1 MLWRVTL
8 APMESDTVKAL
19 IQQCVQGEVAARIAF
34 QEAYGPLIYAFPVR
48 FFHLPESDAGAFYL
62 YAFEKERIFKRLQ
75 TFQGRNAIQF
85 TTYLSFHVLRDLVL
99 EWLRTREDVE
109 LLSLDAPASQSTMV
123 YDTSQPLGQHLASTA
138 LTPEDLL
145 VEIEDLDHTARILA
159 GLAPE
164 NRLLLKLLCLA
175 EVDLEP
181 DDMRLL
187 ARLSG
192 RGISE
197 TVALLAEVQESV
209 EQRVVTVYQ
218 RHEQLAAASHWIFA
232 YQQRLKELQDALA
245 GDVALAENARRPAL
259 QREQEELERKLTWRY
274 RQQETLRREALR
286 TQVCPPYKDLAR
298 LFNWPL
304 GSVGTRIARARE
316 ALRHALLGASAR
328 EPSAR
333 E

>member
-1 MLWRVTL
+1 
-8 APMESDTVKAL
+8 MERDAVKSL
-19 IQQCVQGEVAARIAF
+19 IQQCVQGEIAARITF
-34 QEAYGPLIYAFPVR
+34 QEAYGPLIYSFPGR
-48 FFHLPESDAGAFYL
+48 FFHLQESDAGAFYL

-109 LLSLDAPASQSTMV
+109 LLSLDTPAIQSTTV
-123 YDTSQPLGQHLASTA
+123 YDTLQPLGQQLASAA
-138 LTPEDLL
+138 LTPEDVL
-145 VEIEDLDHTARILA
+145 VETEDLDHTVRILA
-159 GLAPE
+159 GLAPG
-164 NRLLLKLLCLA
+164 NRLLLKILCVA

-181 DDMRLL
+181 DEIRLL

-197 TVALLAEVQESV
+197 TVDLLEEVQEAV
-209 EQRVVTVYQ
+209 EQRAAAVHQ
-218 RHEQLAAASHWIFA
+218 RHDQLATVSHWILT
-232 YQQRLKELQDALA
+232 YQQRLQELQDALA
-245 GDVALAENARRPAL
+245 GDVALAGNARRQAL
-259 QREQEELERKLTWRY
+259 QREQQELERKLAWRY

-286 TQVCPPYKDLAR
+286 AQVCPPYKDIAR

-316 ALRHALLGASAR
+316 ALRHAMLGASVR
-328 EPSAR
+328 EPSTR

>member
-1 MLWRVTL
+1 
-8 APMESDTVKAL
+8 MESDAVKTL

-34 QEAYGPLIYAFPVR
+34 QEAYGPLIYSFPVR
-48 FFHLPESDAGAFYL
+48 IFHLPESDAGAFYL

-99 EWLRTREDVE
+99 EWLRTQEDVE
-109 LLSLDAPASQSTMV
+109 LLSLDTPAIQNTMGD
-123 YDTSQPLGQHLASTA
+123 DTSQPLGQQLASA
-138 LTPEDLL
+138 VLTPEDVL
-145 VEIEDLDHTARILA
+145 VEREDLDHTARILA

-164 NRLLLKLLCLA
+164 NRLLLKILCVA

-181 DDMRLL
+181 DEMRLL

-197 TVALLAEVQESV
+197 TVEILEDVQEAV
-209 EQRVVTVYQ
+209 EQRVATVYQ
-218 RHEQLAAASHWIFA
+218 RHDQLATVSHWIFT
-232 YQQRLKELQDALA
+232 YQQRLKELKDTLA
-245 GDVALAENARRPAL
+245 GDVALAENARRQAL
-259 QREQEELERKLTWRY
+259 QREQHELERKLEWRY

-286 TQVCPPYKDLAR
+286 TQVCPPYKDIAR

-328 EPSAR
+328 EPSTR

>member
-1 MLWRVTL
+1 VCR
-8 APMESDTVKAL
+8 
-19 IQQCVQGEVAARIAF
+19 GEVAARIAF

-109 LLSLDAPASQSTMV
+109 LLSLDTPGIQRTMAD
-123 YDTSQPLGQHLASTA
+123 DTSQPLGQQLASAA
-138 LTPEDLL
+138 LTPEDVL
-145 VEIEDLDHTARILA
+145 VEMENLDHTARVLA

-164 NRLLLKLLCLA
+164 NRLLLKILCLA
-175 EVDLEP
+175 EIDLEP
-181 DDMRLL
+181 DEMRLL

-197 TVALLAEVQESV
+197 TMALLAEVQETV
-209 EQRVVTVYQ
+209 EQRMAVVYQ

-232 YQQRLKELQDALA
+232 YQQRLKALRDALA
-245 GDVALAENARRPAL
+245 GDDVLAEHARRQAL
-259 QREQEELERKLTWRY
+259 QREQQELERKLAWRY

-286 TQVCPPYKDLAR
+286 TQVCPPYKDIAR
-298 LFNWPL
+298 LFNWRS

-316 ALRHALLGASAR
+316 TLRHALLGASAR

>member
-1 MLWRVTL
+1 
-8 APMESDTVKAL
+8 MESDAVKAL
-19 IQQCVQGEVAARIAF
+19 IQQCVQGEIAARVAF
-34 QEAYGPLIYAFPVR
+34 QEAYGSLIYSFPVR
-48 FFHLPESDAGAFYL
+48 FFHLQASDAGAFYL

-99 EWLRTREDVE
+99 EWLRTREDVA
-109 LLSLDAPASQSTMV
+109 LLSLDTPAIQYTMV
-123 YDTSQPLGQHLASTA
+123 YETPQALGQQLASAA
-138 LTPEDLL
+138 LTPEDVL
-145 VEIEDLDHTARILA
+145 VEMGDLDHTARVLA

-164 NRLLLKLLCLA
+164 NRLLLKLLCVS

-181 DDMRLL
+181 DEIRLL
-187 ARLSG
+187 ARLAG

-197 TVALLAEVQESV
+197 TVDLLEEVQEAV
-209 EQRVVTVYQ
+209 EQRAAAVHQ
-218 RHEQLAAASHWIFA
+218 RHDQLSTVSHWILT

-245 GDVALAENARRPAL
+245 GGVALAGNARHHAL
-259 QREQEELERKLTWRY
+259 QREQQELERKLAWRY

-286 TQVCPPYKDLAR
+286 AQVCPSYKDIAR

-316 ALRHALLGASAR
+316 ALRHALLGSSAR
-328 EPSAR
+328 EPSTR